1 MTVEIKT
8 TAKKV
13 TSLKELVDPFTL
25 KRRIG
30 LVYYQELSDGGLVA
44 RTLTEQSSKDMLKQ
58 LILNQKLYIPT
69 QIIIAETK

>member
-30 LVYYQELSDGGLVA
+30 LVYYQALSDGGLIA
-44 RTLTEQSSKDMLKQ
+44 RTLTELSDKNMLKN
-58 LILNQKLYIPT
+58 LILQGKLYIPT